1 MSKRKEKLSVR
12 DYSKPIMP
20 NFHGKEGFRAYVKI
34 VTTPPT
40 KYDAKA
46 ASQRAA
52 DYLQKQGFIV

>member
-1 MSKRKEKLSVR
+1 MNEKKTAIR

-20 NFHGKEGFRAYVKI
+20 NFHGKDGFRAYVRI

-46 ASQRAA
+46 ESEKAA
-52 DYLQKQGFIV
+52 DFLRKQGLTV

>member
-1 MSKRKEKLSVR
+1 MSKAAKKPTIR

-20 NFHGKEGFRAYVKI
+20 NFRGKAGFRAYVSI

-46 ASQRAA
+46 ESKRAA
-52 DYLQKQGFIV
+52 DFLRKQGLTV